1 MPGRRYFSWFV
12 VPGDTVLLALFV
24 APLVV
29 VIVMSFGTIDF
40 VGRPHPGTSLSNYQ
54 QVFQPYFVPVFL
66 QTLWYAAL
74 TTAICLVLGYPLA
87 YLATRFAG
95 RFGRVVLAAIILTWL
110 VDYLVRIYAWTALMD
125 DNGLINTV
133 LGHLG
138 IGRLH
143 MIPTTGAVIVGLVY
157 GYFPLMV
164 LPIYASLSELDPALI
179 AAGKDLYGSPRQTF
193 WHVTVPATMP
203 GILGGVALCFL
214 PALGDFATAQFLG
227 GPNQAMIGNLI
238 SGQFSEGGSFTFGAA
253 LTVVLL
259 AMLMIG
265 IALAAFVARRMRR
278 RRAGGGALVVG
289 ATT

>member
-1 MPGRRYFSWFV
+1 MPGRRYYSWFV
-12 VPGDTVLLALFV
+12 VPGDAVLLTLFV

-29 VIVMSFGTIDF
+29 LVAMSFGGTNV
-40 VGRPHPGTSLSNYQ
+40 VGQPEFGTTLSNYQ
-54 QVFQPYFVPVFL
+54 QVFQPYLVPVFL
-66 QTLWYAAL
+66 QTIWYAAL

-95 RFGRVVLAAIILTWL
+95 RFGRLVLAAIILTWL

-125 DNGLINTV
+125 DNGLINTF
-133 LGHLG
+133 LGDLG
-138 IGRLH
+138 IGPIK

-193 WHVTVPATMP
+193 WHVTVPATLP

-227 GPNQAMIGNLI
+227 GPSQAMLGNLI
-238 SGQFSEGGSFTFGAA
+238 SGQLADGGSETFGAA
-253 LTVVLL
+253 LTMVLL
-259 AMLMIG
+259 G
-265 IALAAFVARRMRR
+265 ILLIAIATALVGRRLMRR
-278 RRAGGGALVVG
+278 YL
-289 ATT
+289 ATTRVAGVVA